1 MSVPIRFAS
10 ILLVV
15 AIACA
20 CDAPSGSGTPT
31 PKYGSAAEQLLA
43 EFEGN
48 ADTAVVDKVVELA
61 KRVTLETRTSGIRV
75 MVQAIQAQAGAY
87 GMVDATPVND
97 VEDFTLGQTLPGVGE
112 YVGPKVEEL
121 VPAGNPN
128 KKYYECPP
136 IETEG
141 HDSCVQ
147 IVDAILAKVKGA
159 VDVTALQN
167 LVKQMFE
174 EDPALK
180 GQSQDFKDFAL
191 GYLDDLALDIHKLGI
206 HAAAVRAEYALRKA
220 GKCDNVL
227 IDGGEIAKLRGI
239 EEGEQIIRD
248 LVNAGNFKLA
258 PQGQECLQIGP
269 KGAATEAKIKAAV
282 EAYLAKDVNLMCP
295 DMSKDNTVVQQLD
308 KLRKEGIQR
317 AIDAHTTTIMIGI
330 FRNGKAWKVTEV
342 VVADIDGC
350 EAKDQVQYTTS
361 PLVLD
366 LDGDGLDLTLER
378 VRFDLR
384 ATGQPQM
391 VTWTGKREGFLALDL
406 NGDGRITSGRELFG
420 DRSRCNLDRCADGAA
435 ALAVYDEPAKG
446 GNGDGRIDA
455 SDTVFG
461 SLKIWVDSNHDG
473 KSQASELNSLRD
485 NGITSLSLQATRL
498 DRKVMGGRLSL
509 SLQVETD
516 RGARTA
522 YDVWFDNL
530 ASPGFQAPLR

>member
-20 CDAPSGSGTPT
+20 CDAPSGPGTVA
-31 PKYGSAAEQLLA
+31 PKYGSAAEQLIA
-43 EFEGN
+43 EFGGSPN
-48 ADTAVVDKVVELA
+48 TATLGAVDKVVELA
-61 KRVTLETRTSGIRV
+61 KTKVTLEARVAGILA
-75 MVQAIQAQAGAY
+75 MVKEVQLQAPAY
-87 GMVDATPVND
+87 GVDATPVSD

-136 IETEG
+136 IETQG

-248 LVNAGNFKLA
+248 LVKVGDFELA
-258 PQGQECLQIGP
+258 PKGQECIQIGP
-269 KGAATEAKIKAAV
+269 KGAVTEAKIKAAV
-282 EAYLAKDVNLMCP
+282 EAFLAKDVNQMCP
-295 DMSKDNTVVQQLD
+295 DTSTGNTVVQELD
-308 KLRKEGIQR
+308 KIRREGIQR
-317 AIDAHTTTIMIGI
+317 GIDAHTTTIWIGI
-330 FRNGKAWKVTEV
+330 FRNGKAWTATQV
-342 VVADIDGC
+342 VVANVDGC

-420 DRSRCNLDRCADGAA
+420 DRSRCGIDRCADGAD
-435 ALAVYDEPAKG
+435 ALAVHD
-446 GNGDGRIDA
+446 GNGDGKIDA
-455 SDTVFG
+455 RDAVFG
-461 SLKIWVDSNHDG
+461 SLKIWVDSNQDG
-473 KSQASELNSLRD
+473 KSQAGELSSLRD
-485 NGITSLSLQATRL
+485 NGIKSLSLQVTRL
-498 DRKVMGGRLSL
+498 DQKVMGGRLSL

-530 ASPGFQAPLR
+530 ASPGFQAPVR